1 VAIRFELT
9 ETIAA
14 PPERVFAIMTD
25 IPAAAHWMPGFVRI
39 ERLTGGEFGPGTR
52 FRETRK
58 MYGHEATEEFE
69 VVAME
74 PPRALELHVDG
85 TKGSSKRGLYR
96 FRYRLEPDAAGAGTR
111 VVLAGELTGLN
122 RLMELLGRLMAGT
135 FKKACAKDLA
145 AMKAYIERGASA

>member
-1 VAIRFELT
+1 MAIRFELS

-14 PPERVFAIMTD
+14 PPERVFAVMTD
-25 IPAAAHWMPGFVRI
+25 IPAAAQWMPGFVRI

-52 FRETRK
+52 FRETRR

-69 VVAME
+69 VAAME
-74 PPRALELHVDG
+74 PPRALEFVVDG

-96 FRYRLEPDAAGAGTR
+96 FRYRLEPDGAGTR

-122 RLMELLGRLMAGT
+122 WLMGLFGKLMAGT
-135 FKKACAKDLA
+135 FRKACAKDLA
-145 AMKAYIERGASA
+145 GMKAYIERGAAA